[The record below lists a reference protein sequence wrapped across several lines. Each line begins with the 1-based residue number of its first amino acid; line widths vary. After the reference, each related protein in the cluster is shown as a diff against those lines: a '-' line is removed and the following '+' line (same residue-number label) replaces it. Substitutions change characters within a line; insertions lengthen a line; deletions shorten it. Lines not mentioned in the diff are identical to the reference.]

1 MLINKVDGR
10 WKELLIPIKSILNP
24 ENYLFLRKKT
34 GLCYFLPH
42 LGYGIIFESE
52 EDFKEYINDHK
63 SSMGPIEDYEC
74 IPFSQARYTELDE
87 IAFISKV
94 TNSERY
100 LYFSIV
106 IDNINTDI
114 NYNEMH
120 SFLEDFDKAYF
131 INNKCANA
139 EDFKILCIQIRNKWL
154 YSACSLLDD
163 KAAGAVCYYL
173 DSHDS
178 IINNYS

>member
-10 WKELLIPIKSILNP
+10 WKELLIPINSILNP

-63 SSMGPIEDYEC
+63 SSMGPVEDYEC
-74 IPFSQARYTELDE
+74 IPFSQAKYTELDE

-94 TNSERY
+94 TDSERY

-114 NYNEMH
+114 NYNDMH
-120 SFLEDFDKAYF
+120 SFLENFDKAYF
-131 INNKCANA
+131 INNKCVNI

-154 YSACSLLDD
+154 YSVCPLLDD
-163 KAAGAVCYYL
+163 SALAAVCYYL
-173 DSHDS
+173 DNHAD
-178 IINNYS
+178 IIGM